1 MSESTP
7 AFHLSPENQAL
18 KERARGIASGRL
30 KGLVEAGEPGRVNRA
45 LMTALGQDWFNYSP
59 STLNLSQAL
68 VQRYVHPDVWDPGI
82 LKILVM
88 PSWLVFGV
96 LALIF
101 GLFGRR
107 VKKRWQDQYGA

>member
-1 MSESTP
+1 M
-7 AFHLSPENQAL
+7 FKFLF
-18 KERARGIASGRL
+18 RL
-30 KGLVEAGEPGRVNRA
+30 FA
-45 LMTALGQDWFNYSP
+45 LMFLLLAAVTGILDITRSIADSTVVMTPLGQDWFNYSA
-59 STLNLSQAL
+59 STLNQFQSL

-82 LKILVM
+82 QKILVM

>member
-1 MSESTP
+1 MIKFLFRVLALVFLILAAVTGILDITRSIADST
-7 AFHLSPENQAL
+7 
-18 KERARGIASGRL
+18 
-30 KGLVEAGEPGRVNRA
+30 VV
-45 LMTALGQDWFNYSP
+45 MTTLGKDWFNHSP
-59 STLNLSQAL
+59 STLNLAQAL
-68 VQRYVHPDVWDPGI
+68 VQRYIHPDVWDPGI
-82 LKILVM
+82 VKILLM

>member
-1 MSESTP
+1 M
-7 AFHLSPENQAL
+7 FKFLF
-18 KERARGIASGRL
+18 RL
-30 KGLVEAGEPGRVNRA
+30 FA
-45 LMTALGQDWFNYSP
+45 LMFLLLAAVTGVLDITRSIADSTVVMTPLGQDWFNYSA
-59 STLNLSQAL
+59 STLNQFQSL

-82 LKILVM
+82 QKILVM